1 MTAGVRT
8 LDGVAVL
15 PTTMPASH
23 LEGSTPASNTCVANS
38 DLPERSLASAR
49 LDQAER
55 QMEWLKS
62 RINYLERRAASSV
75 GATERELGDLM
86 QARDE
91 LALSAARVAHL
102 SSRLEGPENENADAD
117 LDWDGWNEY

>member
-1 MTAGVRT
+1 MTAEVRT

-15 PTTMPASH
+15 PTLMATSH
-23 LEGSTPASNTCVANS
+23 LEGSTPESNVRVSNS
-38 DLPERSLASAR
+38 DFPERSLASAR

-55 QMEWLKS
+55 QMNWLKS
-62 RINYLERRAASSV
+62 RINYLERRAASNV

-91 LALSAARVAHL
+91 LALSAARVAQL
-102 SSRLEGPENENADAD
+102 SSRLEGTENENADAD
-117 LDWDGWNEY
+117 FDWDGWNEY